1 MPASGDRDLCGNCRY
16 SFKGVDINRDSK
28 CPECGEPARVLINP
42 HIGYPEIPAIAF
54 VMNAVMIA
62 GSIAALMLG
71 GTSTLRWSWFPLLMA
86 GVSIRV
92 IMKLNHTNQ
101 SPSTKKRLQALT
113 AVPGLIVLLILFLLM
128 VALPWF

>member
-1 MPASGDRDLCGNCRY
+1 
-16 SFKGVDINRDSK
+16 
-28 CPECGEPARVLINP
+28 
-42 HIGYPEIPAIAF
+42 
-54 VMNAVMIA
+54 
-62 GSIAALMLG
+62 
-71 GTSTLRWSWFPLLMA
+71 MA